1 LSQENESFRPDHG
14 LPIECTE
21 SANLQ
26 ELDEIY
32 SANWAVTDPLGDNML
47 SMPARS
53 AISAHGQG
61 HYALDSDH
69 HRSAIQQSHGRSH
82 SYGLHTTA
90 KPDFSPLHAPAIA
103 NARDENRLLY
113 QHASPVMETL
123 YEQIANT
130 HSMVLLTSSNGL
142 ILHSLGDAD
151 FLEKASRVALMPGV
165 EWSEQS
171 KGTNA
176 IGTALTEGQPM
187 VVHGNDHFLQANQF
201 LTCSCTPIFDPY
213 GKVMGA
219 LDVTGDQRSYHQ
231 HTMALVR
238 MSAQMIENHMF
249 ANVFPDAMRIH
260 FHARSEF
267 LSTLVEGI
275 IVFTLDGRFLSANR
289 SAQFQLGLSVNAMQ
303 AHTFSSLFNQPIS
316 QFHDRLRHAAGQPVN
331 LCMHNGV
338 QVFCQARLKAS
349 HWFSNMQEAFSAPP
363 SHSSPQTPLAETS
376 EPPSPSPAT
385 RATTAAAAGR
395 ASLSSLHYLNTGD
408 PQVAAVLHKLQR
420 VQGSDIPIMILGET
434 GTGKDILA
442 QAIHNDSARARR
454 PFVSINCASIPETL
468 IESELFG
475 YEEGAFTGAK
485 RRGAPGKIQMAHGG
499 TLFLDEIGDMPTQL
513 QARLLRVLQERRV
526 TPLGSGKEYEV
537 DVMLICATNK
547 NLKTLIAQGQ
557 FREDLYY
564 RLNGLVVRLPALRE
578 RSDFEV
584 VANKILFN
592 LCAPEQHISVSPKV
606 MGLFKQYRWPGNFR
620 QLHNLLRTA
629 VAMVGN
635 SGQIEVEHLPD
646 DFLDEVQQFS
656 NAGTP
661 DPLPC
666 EEAALGIPH
675 AAGCAAPPSADVQ
688 ALQSAHQRSFFAHSA
703 AFSGSTASSPT
714 GLADGAHATPVGVA
728 QAFATDA
735 PIAATP
741 LPPPTTSAARLQ
753 DVALQAMTD
762 ALRQCQGNVS
772 AAAKLLGV
780 SRNTIY
786 RKKEQLPTDVW
797 S

>member
-1 LSQENESFRPDHG
+1 MRQETESFEPDHG
-14 LPIECTE
+14 GSTGLIE
-21 SANLQ
+21 SANLKKS
-26 ELDEIY
+26 DEAC
-32 SANWAVTDPLGDNML
+32 SAIWALTDPLGDTML
-47 SMPARS
+47 SMPARAS
-53 AISAHGQG
+53 TVAHGQG
-61 HYALDSDH
+61 IYALDSDH
-69 HRSAIQQSHGRSH
+69 HRSAILQSHGRSQ
-82 SYGLHTTA
+82 SYGLQTTA
-90 KPDFSPLHAPAIA
+90 KPDFSPLQRPAMACAI
-103 NARDENRLLY
+103 DENRLLY

-176 IGTALTEGQPM
+176 IGTALTEGEPM

-249 ANVFPDAMRIH
+249 ANVFPDALRIH
-260 FHARSEF
+260 FHARPEF

-338 QVFCQARLKAS
+338 QVFGQARLKTS
-349 HWFSNMQEAFSAPP
+349 HWFSGMQDPFSAPASMP
-363 SHSSPQTPLAETS
+363 STPSAEAS
-376 EPPSPSPAT
+376 EMPLPCPAT

-454 PFVSINCASIPETL
+454 PFVSINCASIPESL

-584 VANKILFN
+584 VANKILLN
-592 LCAPEQHISVSPKV
+592 LCTPEQHIHVAPAV
-606 MGLFKQYRWPGNFR
+606 MALFQQYRWPGNFR

-629 VAMVGN
+629 VVMVGH
-635 SGQIEVEHLPD
+635 SGRIELEHLPD
-646 DFLDEVQQFS
+646 DFLDEVQQILARP
-656 NAGTP
+656 NAP
-661 DPLPC
+661 ELLPC
-666 EEAALGIPH
+666 EETALGIPLGSELSP
-675 AAGCAAPPSADVQ
+675 AGPTAVVSAPPHPVA
-688 ALQSAHQRSFFAHSA
+688 QSSA
-703 AFSGSTASSPT
+703 AFSSLSSHAHEPQATAQ
-714 GLADGAHATPVGVA
+714 GHAG
-728 QAFATDA
+728 
-735 PIAATP
+735 
-741 LPPPTTSAARLQ
+741 RLQ
-753 DVALQAMTD
+753 DVALQAMTE
-762 ALRQCQGNVS
+762 ALRQCHGNVS

-786 RKKEQLPTDVW
+786 RKKEQLPEDVW
-797 S
+797 K

>member
-1 LSQENESFRPDHG
+1 
-14 LPIECTE
+14 
-21 SANLQ
+21 
-26 ELDEIY
+26 
-32 SANWAVTDPLGDNML
+32 ML
-47 SMPARS
+47 SMPAS
-53 AISAHGQG
+53 AAHGQG
-61 HYALDSDH
+61 VYALNSDN
-69 HRSAIQQSHGRSH
+69 HRNLIQQSHGRSH
-82 SYGLHTTA
+82 SFGLSA
-90 KPDFSPLHAPAIA
+90 SGRPDFSPLRPHEIEL
-103 NARDENRLLY
+103 ARDENHLLY

-130 HSMVLLTSSNGL
+130 HSMVLLTSNNGL

-151 FLEKASRVALMPGV
+151 FLEKATQVALMPGV

-176 IGTALTEGQPM
+176 IGTALTEGKAM
-187 VVHGNDHFLQANQF
+187 VVHGRDHFLDANQF

-219 LDVTGDQRSYHQ
+219 LDVTGDERSYHQ

-260 FHARSEF
+260 FHSRPEF

-303 AHTFSSLFNQPIS
+303 AHTFSSLFNQAMS

-338 QVFCQARLKAS
+338 SVYCQARLKPLNVWFSGNALSEPSSARAS
-349 HWFSNMQEAFSAPP
+349 HEAA
-363 SHSSPQTPLAETS
+363 
-376 EPPSPSPAT
+376 EPPTPTPAT

-395 ASLSSLHYLNTGD
+395 ACLSSLHYLNTGD

-564 RLNGLVVRLPALRE
+564 RLNGLVVRLPGLRE

-584 VANKILFN
+584 VANKILHN
-592 LCAPEQHISVSPKV
+592 LCSPQQHIRISPAV
-606 MGLFKQYRWPGNFR
+606 MKLFQQYRWPGNFR

-629 VAMVGN
+629 VVMVGHT
-635 SGQIEVEHLPD
+635 GDIEVEHLPD
-646 DFLDEVQQFS
+646 DFLDEVQQHIS
-656 NAGTP
+656 AVEMP
-661 DPLPC
+661 EPLPC
-666 EEAALGIPH
+666 EAAALGMTLETGVPTS
-675 AAGCAAPPSADVQ
+675 ATPPPATWFQANVQ
-688 ALQSAHQRSFFAHSA
+688 ADTGHSPVVNA
-703 AFSGSTASSPT
+703 TAPM
-714 GLADGAHATPVGVA
+714 
-728 QAFATDA
+728 
-735 PIAATP
+735 
-741 LPPPTTSAARLQ
+741 PTTAPRLQ

-786 RKKEQLPTDVW
+786 RKKDQLPADVW
-797 S
+797 A

>member
-1 LSQENESFRPDHG
+1 MG
-14 LPIECTE
+14 
-21 SANLQ
+21 
-26 ELDEIY
+26 
-32 SANWAVTDPLGDNML
+32 
-47 SMPARS
+47 
-53 AISAHGQG
+53 
-61 HYALDSDH
+61 
-69 HRSAIQQSHGRSH
+69 
-82 SYGLHTTA
+82 
-90 KPDFSPLHAPAIA
+90 KPDFSPLPQRDIA
-103 NARDENRLLY
+103 CARDENRLLY

-165 EWSEQS
+165 EWSE
-171 KGTNA
+171 KNRGTNA
-176 IGTALTEGQPM
+176 IGTALTEGQPL
-187 VVHGNDHFLQANQF
+187 VVHGRDHYLKANQF

-219 LDVTGDQRSYHQ
+219 LDVTGDERSYHQ

-249 ANVFPDAMRIH
+249 ENVFPDAMRIH
-260 FHARSEF
+260 FHSRPEF
-267 LSTLVEGI
+267 LNTLVEGI
-275 IVFTLDGRFLSANR
+275 VVFTLDGRFQSANR

-303 AHTFSSLFNQPIS
+303 AHTFSSLFSQPVS
-316 QFHDRLRHAAGQPVN
+316 QFHDRLRHAAGQPVS

-338 QVFCQARLKAS
+338 SVFCQARLKSTHA
-349 HWFSNMQEAFSAPP
+349 WFNGVRDTHNAAQAQHPA
-363 SHSSPQTPLAETS
+363 
-376 EPPSPSPAT
+376 EPPVPTPAT
-385 RATTAAAAGR
+385 RATTVAAAGR

-408 PQVAAVLHKLQR
+408 PQIAAVLHKLQR

-526 TPLGSGKEYEV
+526 TPLGSGKEYDV

-547 NLKTLIAQGQ
+547 NLKALIAQNQ

-584 VANKILFN
+584 VANKILLN
-592 LCAPEQHISVSPKV
+592 LCEPGQKICISNAV
-606 MGLFKQYRWPGNFR
+606 MALFLQFRWPGNFR

-629 VAMVGN
+629 VVMVGH
-635 SGQIEVEHLPD
+635 SGEIGLEHLPD
-646 DFLDEVQQFS
+646 DFLEEVQQQPLRRS
-656 NAGTP
+656 P
-661 DPLPC
+661 PEPLPC
-666 EEAALGIPH
+666 EEAALCMPL
-675 AAGCAAPPSADVQ
+675 PSD
-688 ALQSAHQRSFFAHSA
+688 
-703 AFSGSTASSPT
+703 TASRMPAAASPAPT
-714 GLADGAHATPVGVA
+714 FLGSPVFQVPARPEEHA
-728 QAFATDA
+728 
-735 PIAATP
+735 P
-741 LPPPTTSAARLQ
+741 LPPTPLATSVSKGAPRLQ

-762 ALRQCQGNVS
+762 ALRQCHGNVS

-786 RKKEQLPTDVW
+786 RKKDHLPGDVW
-797 S
+797 D

>member
-1 LSQENESFRPDHG
+1 
-14 LPIECTE
+14 
-21 SANLQ
+21 
-26 ELDEIY
+26 
-32 SANWAVTDPLGDNML
+32 ML
-47 SMPARS
+47 SMPTS
-53 AISAHGQG
+53 AVHGQG
-61 HYALDSDH
+61 IYALNSDN
-69 HRSAIQQSHGRSH
+69 HRNLIEESHGRSH
-82 SYGLHTTA
+82 SFGLSA
-90 KPDFSPLHAPAIA
+90 SNKPDFSPLRPHEIDL
-103 NARDENRLLY
+103 ARHENHLLY

-130 HSMVLLTSSNGL
+130 HSMVLLTSNNGL

-151 FLEKASRVALMPGV
+151 FLEKATQVALMPGV

-176 IGTALTEGQPM
+176 IGTALTEGKPM
-187 VVHGNDHFLQANQF
+187 VVHGRDHFLHANQF

-219 LDVTGDQRSYHQ
+219 LDVTGDERSYHQ

-260 FHARSEF
+260 FHSRPEF

-303 AHTFSSLFNQPIS
+303 AHTFSSLFNQAIS
-316 QFHDRLRHAAGQPVN
+316 QFHDRLRHAAGQPVS

-338 QVFCQARLKAS
+338 SVYGQARLKPLNA
-349 HWFSNMQEAFSAPP
+349 WFSGDALSGTSCTRPQHEAA
-363 SHSSPQTPLAETS
+363 
-376 EPPSPSPAT
+376 EPPTPTPAT

-408 PQVAAVLHKLQR
+408 PQIAAVLHKLQR

-454 PFVSINCASIPETL
+454 AFVSINCASIPETL

-564 RLNGLVVRLPALRE
+564 RLNGLVVRLPGLRE

-584 VANKILFN
+584 VANKILHN
-592 LCAPEQHISVSPKV
+592 LCSPQQNIRISPAV
-606 MGLFKQYRWPGNFR
+606 MNLFQQYRWPGNFR

-629 VAMVGN
+629 VVMVGH
-635 SGQIEVEHLPD
+635 SGDIEVEHLPD
-646 DFLDEVQQFS
+646 DFLDEVQQHIG
-656 NAGTP
+656 ATQTP
-661 DPLPC
+661 EPLPC
-666 EEAALGIPH
+666 EAAALGMPLEPARPTPVVSPSAP
-675 AAGCAAPPSADVQ
+675 AAWFNPGAQAGIAAVPQQASTLAAAPV
-688 ALQSAHQRSFFAHSA
+688 A
-703 AFSGSTASSPT
+703 AP
-714 GLADGAHATPVGVA
+714 
-728 QAFATDA
+728 
-735 PIAATP
+735 
-741 LPPPTTSAARLQ
+741 RLH
-753 DVALQAMTD
+753 DVALQAMTE

-786 RKKEQLPTDVW
+786 RKKDQLPADVW
-797 S
+797 G

>member
-1 LSQENESFRPDHG
+1 MFGTPATAVPPQG
-14 LPIECTE
+14 
-21 SANLQ
+21 
-26 ELDEIY
+26 IY
-32 SANWAVTDPLGDNML
+32 SLNSDN
-47 SMPARS
+47 
-53 AISAHGQG
+53 
-61 HYALDSDH
+61 
-69 HRSAIQQSHGRSH
+69 HRQVIQQSHGRSH
-82 SYGLHTTA
+82 AFGVDAYS
-90 KPDFSPLHAPAIA
+90 KPDFSPLHR
-103 NARDENRLLY
+103 RDIEGAQHENRLLY

-123 YEQIANT
+123 FEQIANT
-130 HSMVLLTSSNGL
+130 HSMVLLTSSKGL

-171 KGTNA
+171 RGTNA
-176 IGTALTEGQPM
+176 IGTALTEGKPT
-187 VVHGNDHFLQANQF
+187 VVHGNDHYMQANQF
-201 LTCSCTPIFDPY
+201 LTCSCAPIFDPY

-219 LDVTGDQRSYHQ
+219 LDVTGDERSYHQ

-249 ANVFPDAMRIH
+249 ANAFPDALRIH
-260 FHARSEF
+260 FHARPEF
-267 LSTLVEGI
+267 LNTLVEGI

-303 AHTFSSLFNQPIS
+303 AHTFSSLFNLPVS
-316 QFHDRLRHAAGQPVN
+316 QFHDRLRHNAGEPVN

-338 QVFCQARLKAS
+338 SVFCQARLKPLNT
-349 HWFSNMQEAFSAPP
+349 WFKAEALSPAPSGTSDILVSAIAEAPP
-363 SHSSPQTPLAETS
+363 PT
-376 EPPSPSPAT
+376 PAT
-385 RATTAAAAGR
+385 TATTAAAAGR

-442 QAIHNDSARARR
+442 QAIHNDSVRSRR

-499 TLFLDEIGDMPTQL
+499 TLFLDEIGDMPTPL
-513 QARLLRVLQERRV
+513 QARLLRVLQDRKV
-526 TPLGSGKEYEV
+526 APLGSGKEYEV

-547 NLKTLIAQGQ
+547 NLKALMAQGQ

-564 RLNGLVVRLPALRE
+564 RLNGLVVRLPGLRE

-584 VANKILFN
+584 VAHKILHN
-592 LCAPEQHISVSPKV
+592 LCAPGQQIGISPEV
-606 MGLFKQYRWPGNFR
+606 MALFHRYRWPGNFR

-629 VAMVGN
+629 VVMVGQ
-635 SGQIEVEHLPD
+635 SGDIQVAHLPE
-646 DFLDEVQQFS
+646 DFLEEVQQHL
-656 NAGTP
+656 AETQVP
-661 DPLPC
+661 EPLPQ
-666 EEAALGIPH
+666 EDVALGLTSAPPLPH
-675 AAGCAAPPSADVQ
+675 LQGASPVVFSAWAAPAAAPTPPVVVAPPS
-688 ALQSAHQRSFFAHSA
+688 SA
-703 AFSGSTASSPT
+703 P
-714 GLADGAHATPVGVA
+714 
-728 QAFATDA
+728 
-735 PIAATP
+735 
-741 LPPPTTSAARLQ
+741 RLQ

-786 RKKEQLPTDVW
+786 RKKEQLPNDVW
-797 S
+797 H

>member
-1 LSQENESFRPDHG
+1 LRQDHESFGPEDEPLRGPLRPLALKNTDG
-14 LPIECTE
+14 MRGSI
-21 SANLQ
+21 
-26 ELDEIY
+26 
-32 SANWAVTDPLGDNML
+32 WAVTDPLGDNML
-47 SMPARS
+47 SMPNRVQPA
-53 AISAHGQG
+53 QG
-61 HYALDSDH
+61 IYALESDS
-69 HRSAIQQSHGRSH
+69 HRSLIGESHGRSQ
-82 SYGLHTTA
+82 SFGLHA
-90 KPDFSPLHAPAIA
+90 ADKPDYSALR
-103 NARDENRLLY
+103 ARDIHALQEENRLLY

-130 HSMVLLTSSNGL
+130 HSMVLLTSNNGL

-151 FLEKASRVALMPGV
+151 FLEKASQVALMPGV
-165 EWSEQS
+165 DWSEQS

-176 IGTALTEGQPM
+176 IGTALTEAKPV
-187 VVHGNDHFLQANQF
+187 VVHGHDHFLNANQF

-219 LDVTGDQRSYHQ
+219 LDVTGDERSYHQ

-260 FHARSEF
+260 FHTRPEF
-267 LSTLVEGI
+267 LNTLVEGI

-303 AHTFSSLFNQPIS
+303 AHTFSSLFNQPMS
-316 QFHDRLRHAAGQPVN
+316 QFHDRLRHAAGQAVS

-338 QVFCQARLKAS
+338 SVFCQARLKPVNWYPG
-349 HWFSNMQEAFSAPP
+349 HWLPTESEK
-363 SHSSPQTPLAETS
+363 PQTAPVR
-376 EPPSPSPAT
+376 PAT
-385 RATTAAAAGR
+385 TATTAAAAGR

-420 VQGSDIPIMILGET
+420 VQGNDIPIMILGET

-442 QAIHNDSARARR
+442 QAIHNDSARSRK

-547 NLKTLIAQGQ
+547 NLKTLIAQNQ

-564 RLNGLVVRLPALRE
+564 RLNGLVVRLPGLRE

-584 VANKILFN
+584 VANKILLN
-592 LCAPEQHISVSPKV
+592 LCSPDQKIRISPEV
-606 MGLFKQYRWPGNFR
+606 MALFLQYRWPGNFR

-629 VAMVGN
+629 VAMVGH
-635 SGQIEVEHLPD
+635 SGDILVEHLPD
-646 DFLDEVQQFS
+646 DFLEEVQEHISQS
-656 NAGTP
+656 VTP
-661 DPLPC
+661 QPLPC
-666 EEAALGIPH
+666 ESEALGMPH
-675 AAGCAAPPSADVQ
+675 SPSAPLPVMAQAPASPAAWTAPVSAPAPIETPTPPSM
-688 ALQSAHQRSFFAHSA
+688 
-703 AFSGSTASSPT
+703 
-714 GLADGAHATPVGVA
+714 GAP
-728 QAFATDA
+728 
-735 PIAATP
+735 
-741 LPPPTTSAARLQ
+741 RLQ
-753 DVALQAMTD
+753 DVALQAMAD

-786 RKKEQLPTDVW
+786 RKKEQLPADVW
-797 S
+797 G

>member
-1 LSQENESFRPDHG
+1 M
-14 LPIECTE
+14 
-21 SANLQ
+21 
-26 ELDEIY
+26 
-32 SANWAVTDPLGDNML
+32 LG
-47 SMPARS
+47 MPARTPPNTG
-53 AISAHGQG
+53 I
-61 HYALDSDH
+61 YALNSEH
-69 HRSAIQQSHGRSH
+69 HRHLIQASHGRSH
-82 SYGLHTTA
+82 SYGLDA
-90 KPDFSPLHAPAIA
+90 FEKPDFSPLRPRDIDL
-103 NARDENRLLY
+103 ARDENRLLY

-151 FLEKASRVALMPGV
+151 FLEKASQVALMPGV
-165 EWSEQS
+165 EWSEKS
-171 KGTNA
+171 RGTNA
-176 IGTALTEGQPM
+176 IGTALTEGKPL
-187 VVHGNDHFLQANQF
+187 VVHGRDHFLEANQF

-219 LDVTGDQRSYHQ
+219 LDVTGDERSYHQ

-249 ANVFPDAMRIH
+249 ENVFPDAMRIH
-260 FHARSEF
+260 FHSRPEF
-267 LSTLVEGI
+267 LNTLVEGI
-275 IVFTLDGRFLSANR
+275 AVFTLDGRFLSANR
-289 SAQFQLGLSVNAMQ
+289 SAQFQLGLSVNALQ
-303 AHTFSSLFNQPIS
+303 AHTFSSLFHQPVS
-316 QFHDRLRHAAGQPVN
+316 QFHDRLRHAAGQPVS

-338 QVFCQARLKAS
+338 SVFCQARLKPGHA
-349 HWFSNMQEAFSAPP
+349 WFSTPALAASAPP
-363 SHSSPQTPLAETS
+363 
-376 EPPSPSPAT
+376 EPTPAT
-385 RATTAAAAGR
+385 RSTTAAAAGR

-408 PQVAAVLHKLQR
+408 PQIAAVLHKLQR

-513 QARLLRVLQERRV
+513 QARLLRVLQDRRV
-526 TPLGSGKEYEV
+526 TPLGSGKEYDV

-547 NLKTLIAQGQ
+547 NLKSLIAQNQ

-584 VANKILFN
+584 VANKILHN
-592 LCAPEQHISVSPKV
+592 LCEPGQDIRIGQEV
-606 MGLFKQYRWPGNFR
+606 MNLFLQYRWPGNFR

-629 VAMVGN
+629 VVMVGHR
-635 SGQIEVEHLPD
+635 GHIGLEHLPD
-646 DFLDEVQQFS
+646 DFLEEVQQHPLHS
-656 NAGTP
+656 IP
-661 DPLPC
+661 PEPLPC
-666 EEAALGIPH
+666 EAAALGMPLPPLTAGSMPSP
-675 AAGCAAPPSADVQ
+675 AACAAPPDN
-688 ALQSAHQRSFFAHSA
+688 A
-703 AFSGSTASSPT
+703 AWQP
-714 GLADGAHATPVGVA
+714 PE
-728 QAFATDA
+728 
-735 PIAATP
+735 PPAAT
-741 LPPPTTSAARLQ
+741 LAADSGAPARPGAPRLQ

-762 ALRQCQGNVS
+762 ALRQCRGNVS

-786 RKKEQLPTDVW
+786 RKKDQLPPDVW
-797 S
+797 G

>member
-1 LSQENESFRPDHG
+1 MF
-14 LPIECTE
+14 
-21 SANLQ
+21 
-26 ELDEIY
+26 
-32 SANWAVTDPLGDNML
+32 
-47 SMPARS
+47 SMPATANAQAS
-53 AISAHGQG
+53 SPAVYPLNSE
-61 HYALDSDH
+61 H
-69 HRSAIQQSHGRSH
+69 HRSLIRESHQRSNAF
-82 SYGLHTTA
+82 GLESA
-90 KPDFSPLHAPAIA
+90 WRPDYSKIRSGDLDA
-103 NARDENRLLY
+103 ARAENHLLY

-130 HSMVLLTSSNGL
+130 HSMVLLTSRNGL

-176 IGTALTEGQPM
+176 IGTALTEERPV
-187 VVHGNDHFLQANQF
+187 VVHGNDHFLHANQF
-201 LTCSCTPIFDPY
+201 LTCSCTPIFDPH

-249 ANVFPDAMRIH
+249 ANVFPDALRIH
-260 FHARSEF
+260 FHPRTEF
-267 LSTLVEGI
+267 LNTLVEGI
-275 IVFTLDGRFLSANR
+275 VVFTMDGRFLSANR
-289 SAQFQLGLSVNAMQ
+289 SAQFQLGLSFNALQ
-303 AHTFSSLFNQPIS
+303 AHTFSSLFRCSVS
-316 QFHDRLRHAAGQPVN
+316 QFHDQLRHAAGQPVS

-338 QVFCQARLKAS
+338 AVHAQARVKPAAWYPGAWMPS
-349 HWFSNMQEAFSAPP
+349 ESTVSAPAP
-363 SHSSPQTPLAETS
+363 TPGDL
-376 EPPSPSPAT
+376 PAA
-385 RATTAAAAGR
+385 RPATTAVAAGR

-434 GTGKDILA
+434 GAGKDILA
-442 QAIHNDSARARR
+442 QAIHNDSARARK

-499 TLFLDEIGDMPTQL
+499 TLFLDEIGDMPVQL

-526 TPLGSGKEYEV
+526 TPLGSGKEYDV

-547 NLKTLIAQGQ
+547 NLKALIGQGL

-584 VANKILFN
+584 VTLKILHS
-592 LCAPEQHISVSPKV
+592 LCAVGQQVSLSSKV
-606 MGLFKQYRWPGNFR
+606 MKLFQHYRWPGNIR

-629 VAMVGN
+629 VVMVGG
-635 SGQIEVEHLPD
+635 SGSIEVEHLPD
-646 DFLDEVQQFS
+646 DFLDEVREHMA
-656 NAGTP
+656 NLAP
-661 DPLPC
+661 PEPVPC
-666 EEAALGIPH
+666 EEAALGLPVTDPNSPCADALL
-675 AAGCAAPPSADVQ
+675 AAASASVANPPVAVAPMPFVSAAVA
-688 ALQSAHQRSFFAHSA
+688 AAHQ
-703 AFSGSTASSPT
+703 AS
-714 GLADGAHATPVGVA
+714 
-728 QAFATDA
+728 
-735 PIAATP
+735 
-741 LPPPTTSAARLQ
+741 ARLQ

-786 RKKEQLPTDVW
+786 RKKDQLPPDVW
-797 S
+797 A